1 MSEYKKL
8 MGYGKKKKK
17 VLKEQPKPKNNSVID
32 NVKKELNE
40 WHHQPP
46 TEKRWSGAFEAEDGL
61 TEFERKGG
69 KDNIN
74 EGPAADYAPYLHAI
88 KQNYDRYWDSVK
100 IFEKQLVKKGL
111 KREAHNIH
119 SFYTKLVTKFHKWF
133 EKFVRKLL

>member
-1 MSEYKKL
+1 MNYKQM
-8 MGYGKKKKK
+8 MGYNKKKK
-17 VLKEQPKPKNNSVID
+17 VVKEQSKPKKKSVLDDI
-32 NVKKELNE
+32 KQELNE
-40 WHHQPP
+40 WDDTTFRNKP
-46 TEKRWSGAFEAEDGL
+46 KRWTGAYGRKDGL
-61 TEFERKGG
+61 TEFEEQGG

-88 KQNYDRYWDSVK
+88 KQNYDKYWDSVK
-100 IFEKQLVKKGL
+100 MLEKQLVKKGL

>member
-1 MSEYKKL
+1 MSDYKKM
-8 MGYGKKKKK
+8 MGYSKKKETIKK
-17 VLKEQPKPKNNSVID
+17 EFKPKKNKIVEGI
-32 NVKKELNE
+32 KLELNE
-40 WHHQPP
+40 WTHQSPSD
-46 TEKRWSGAFEAEDGL
+46 KRWTKPFNGNQGL
-61 TEFERKGG
+61 TEFEQNGG

-111 KREAHNIH
+111 KKEAHNIH
-119 SFYTKLVTKFHKWF
+119 SFYTKFVTKFHKWF